1 MTKILLL
8 LIISFN
14 IQAEKLSAFELP
26 IYKKEMKYQ
35 YSAKTKTLINFWASW
50 CTSCIQEIPE
60 LEALKKE
67 NPKVEFLA
75 VNAGDSPSKIKKF
88 LKKTKF
94 SYTVLMD
101 KSKKFSKELGV
112 LSLPITM
119 VISKKGEVLYRSSK
133 PPKNL
138 KSL

>member
-1 MTKILLL
+1 MTKLLL
-8 LIISFN
+8 FFIISFTV
-14 IQAEKLSAFELP
+14 QAEKIASFQLP
-26 IYKKEMKYQ
+26 IYNENKQYK

-67 NPKVEFLA
+67 NPKMEFLA
-75 VNAGDSPSKIKKF
+75 INAGDSPSKIKKF
-88 LKKTKF
+88 LRKTKF

-101 KSKKFSKELGV
+101 KSKKFSKGLGI

-119 VISKKGEVLYRSSK
+119 VINEKGEIIYKSNK

-138 KSL
+138 KSI